1 MTQKILGRT
10 TSPDLIESSSEPIE
24 QRKWGE
30 DHVAPLKAYSRRMQ
44 SVQESL
50 NAPIISLE
58 TAILGLK
65 INVTKSELIL
75 VGRTENLDELA
86 LVLGLGGRKILQ
98 KIGTV
103 EKTIYFQRRKTN
115 VDYKDFLW
123 GGGTL
128 DSKPHLVKWDTIC
141 SDRRRGGL
149 GVKRLHSLNKAFLW
163 GWCSKEARGGYGV
176 GLWKTIRK
184 LDEPLNVSFPSL
196 FALSNSKDAWV
207 AEL

>member
-1 MTQKILGRT
+1 
-10 TSPDLIESSSEPIE
+10 
-24 QRKWGE
+24 
-30 DHVAPLKAYSRRMQ
+30 MQ

-58 TAILGLK
+58 TAILDLK
-65 INVTKSELIL
+65 INVTKSELIP

-86 LVLGLGGRKILQ
+86 LVLGGRKILQ
-98 KIGTV
+98 KIGIV
-103 EKTIYFQRRKTN
+103 EKTIYFQMRKTN

-123 GGGTL
+123 GDGTL

-141 SDRRRGGL
+141 SDRKRGPRESSWRQIISGKYGDL
-149 GVKRLHSLNKAFLW
+149 EG

-184 LDEPLNVSFPSL
+184 LRDLVSCKLSFSVGNRKRIKFWKGKWCGDEPLNVSFPSL